1 MLTLRWVDDK
11 LLVHEDFIGLY
22 EVSSIEASSL
32 VAVVKDTL
40 LRLNLTLAKARGQCY
55 DGASNMSGV
64 RSGVA
69 KQFLDEQPKAFFT
82 HCYGHSLNLAVS
94 DTIKKCQTMKKALDM
109 THEITKL
116 IKYSPR
122 RENIFRDIK
131 DNVAPGNPGV
141 RVLCPTRWTVRA
153 DSMHSI
159 IQNYSIIQRLWDEAV
174 EIVHDSETI
183 ARIRGVASQMQ
194 TFDFY
199 FGLVMGECLLRN
211 VDNLSKTLQKK
222 SFSAS
227 EGQLVA
233 SQTKKTLLSMRSEE
247 CFDLFWKKVNQM
259 TSNVDVN
266 DPVLPRKK
274 RVPMRYEEGSAA
286 PEYHST
292 PETLYR
298 QVYYEALDL
307 AVQTINDRFD
317 QPGYRSYCCMEAL
330 LVNAVQKKD
339 YSEEL
344 ENVLDIY
351 SSDLNKSNLEVQL
364 NILSCT
370 VPKEVSN
377 ISDIKEYLQQ
387 LSPSERDL
395 LNEVIILMKLIQVM
409 PATNSTS
416 ERSFSAMRRVK
427 TYLRSTMTQERLNSL
442 MVLHV
447 HKEYTDDLVLT
458 DVANEFVHRGERRS
472 QVFGCF

>member
-194 TFDFY
+194 TFDIY

-233 SQTKKTLLSMRSEE
+233 SQTKKTLLSMRSGE

-292 PETLYR
+292 LYR

-317 QPGYRSYCCMEAL
+317 QPGYRSYCCMEA
-330 LVNAVQKKD
+330 
-339 YSEEL
+339 
-344 ENVLDIY
+344 
-351 SSDLNKSNLEVQL
+351 
-364 NILSCT
+364 
-370 VPKEVSN
+370 
-377 ISDIKEYLQQ
+377 
-387 LSPSERDL
+387 PS
-395 LNEVIILMKLIQVM
+395 
-409 PATNSTS
+409 
-416 ERSFSAMRRVK
+416 
-427 TYLRSTMTQERLNSL
+427 
-442 MVLHV
+442 
-447 HKEYTDDLVLT
+447 
-458 DVANEFVHRGERRS
+458 VA
-472 QVFGCF
+472 